1 MKANKNT
8 IMKRL
13 VRLMPDC
20 KEITLLI
27 VKEQEVTLSLKEKF
41 DMHFHL
47 MICKFCKAFRIQ
59 SGVLHQHI
67 RRVAHNESE
76 YVVKNTLDPQKKAA
90 IQDAVERYLSK

>member
-1 MKANKNT
+1 
-8 IMKRL
+8 MKRL

-27 VKEQEVTLSLKEKF
+27 VKEQEITLSLKEKF

-59 SGVLHQHI
+59 SGALHQHI
-67 RRVAHNESE
+67 QRVAHNESE

-90 IQDAVERYLSK
+90 IQTLINKELGEV